1 MNKFKIFDSKQLV
14 KFADSGITTP
24 CYIYDKNIL
33 DETFD
38 TAKKAV
44 DKHFANAVIHYAIKA
59 NHSTEIISYAKKY
72 GMGID
77 CVSGGEV
84 QRALNEGVLPSHIVF
99 AGVGKADWE
108 IELALDADIFAFNCE
123 SIEEIQI
130 INKFAEA
137 KKKKANICIRVNPD
151 IDAQTHHYIST
162 GQFDDK
168 FGISFDMVEEFISKE
183 ASTLKNINI
192 IGLHYHVGSQILN
205 LNVFND
211 LAATVNNHLESLF
224 DRGVEVKH
232 INFGGGL
239 GINYANP
246 KENPI
251 VDFDEFFRNIA
262 TDFKFKDTMAV
273 HFELGRSLVAQS
285 GILLSKVLF
294 TKTTGNTDF
303 VILDAGMTELLRPA
317 LYQAQHKIV
326 ALTNFENEQEKQ
338 PYHIVGPICE
348 SSDVFAKH
356 YPLPR
361 SKRGDLVAIYSA
373 GAYGKVLASEYNLR
387 PTVKEY
393 FI

>member
-1 MNKFKIFDSKQLV
+1 MNAFKIFNDTDLL

-24 CYIYDKNIL
+24 CYIYDKNLL
-33 DETFD
+33 DATFSA
-38 TAKKAV
+38 AKKAL
-44 DKHFANAVIHYAIKA
+44 DKHFDNAVIHYAIKA
-59 NHSTEIISYAKKY
+59 NHNAGIIDYAKKY
-72 GMGID
+72 NMGID

-84 QRALNEGVLPSHIVF
+84 QRALDAGVDPSHIVF

-108 IELALDADIFAFNCE
+108 IELALDAGIFAFNCE
-123 SIEEIQI
+123 SIEEIQV
-130 INKFAEA
+130 INEFA
-137 KKKKANICIRVNPD
+137 KSKGVTANICIRINPD

-168 FGISFDMVEEFISKE
+168 FGISFDMVEEFIFKE
-183 ASTLKNINI
+183 ASTLKNIDI

-211 LAATVNNHLESLF
+211 LVATVNNHLENLL
-224 DRGVEVKH
+224 DKGIEIKH

-239 GINYANP
+239 GIDY
-246 KENPI
+246 ENPEANSV

-262 TDFKFKDTMAV
+262 IGFKFKNTMQV

-285 GILLSKVLF
+285 GILLSKVLY

-303 VILDAGMTELLRPA
+303 AIIDAGMTELLRPA

-326 ALTNFENEQEKQ
+326 ALTDSGSNDEKA
-338 PYHIVGPICE
+338 YHVVGPICE
-348 SSDVFAKH
+348 SSDIFAKH
-356 YPLPR
+356 YRLPKL
-361 SKRGDLVAIYSA
+361 KRGYIVAIYSA